1 MILEPGKKVFV
12 TGCTRGIGQAISK
25 HFQNLGA
32 IVIGTGTSPNSPA
45 WVDQYEPFDFSEMSS
60 LRKCSTFISE
70 VKPDI
75 LINNAGINRN
85 HPFLEI
91 PIDLFSKIQQV
102 NLLAPMMLSQAAIPH
117 MLQANWGR
125 IVNISSIWGIISKEY
140 RASYSASKFALDG
153 LTLAISAEYAKFG
166 ILANCVSPGFTDTEL
181 TSSMLQ
187 PQELSKI
194 LESVPIGR
202 MAKPVEIAKLVGWLA
217 SEENTYVTGQ
227 SIAIDGGF
235 TRA

>member
-1 MILEPGKKVFV
+1 MILEPGKRVFV

-60 LRKCSTFISE
+60 LRECSTFISE

-102 NLLAPMMLSQAAIPH
+102 NLLAPMILSQAAIPH
-117 MLQANWGR
+117 MRQANWGR

-153 LTLAISAEYAKFG
+153 LTVAISAEYAKFG

-194 LESVPIGR
+194 LEGVPIGR
-202 MAKPVEIAKLVGWLA
+202 MANPVEIAKLVGWLA

>member
-1 MILEPGKKVFV
+1 MNVEPKKRVFI
-12 TGCTRGIGQAISK
+12 TGCTRGIGQAIAQ
-25 HFQNLGA
+25 HFQDLGA
-32 IVIGTGTSPNSPA
+32 FVIGTGTSPSSPS
-45 WVDQYEPFDFSEMSS
+45 WVDQYEPFDFSEMTS
-60 LRKCSTFISE
+60 LTECRTFISE

-85 HPFLEI
+85 NPFLDI
-91 PIDLFSKIQQV
+91 PVDLFSTIQQV
-102 NLLAPMMLSQAAIPH
+102 NLLAPMLLSQAAIPH
-117 MLQANWGR
+117 MRQANWGR

-153 LTLAISAEYAKFG
+153 LTVAISAEFARFG

-194 LESVPIGR
+194 LEGVPIGR
-202 MAKPVEIAKLVGWLA
+202 MAKPFEIAKLVGWLA

>member
-1 MILEPGKKVFV
+1 MGLVSTKKVFV
-12 TGCTRGIGQAISK
+12 TGCTRGIGLAISK
-25 HFQNLGA
+25 YFKEIGNT
-32 IVIGTGTSPNSPA
+32 VIGTGTSPNKPS

-60 LRKCSTFISE
+60 LKDCCALIGD

-75 LINNAGINRN
+75 LINNAGINQN
-85 HPFLEI
+85 YPFLEI
-91 PIDLFSKIQQV
+91 PLDAFSKIQQV
-102 NLLAPMMLSQAAIPH
+102 NLRAPMLLSQAAIPG
-117 MLQANWGR
+117 MRQANWGR

-153 LTLAISAEYAKFG
+153 LTVAISVEFAKFG

-187 PQELSKI
+187 PHELARI
-194 LESVPIGR
+194 LEGVPIGR
-202 MAKPVEIAKLVGWLA
+202 MAKPIEIAKLVGWLA

-227 SIAIDGGF
+227 NIAIDGGF

>member
-1 MILEPGKKVFV
+1 MNVEPKKRVFI
-12 TGCTRGIGQAISK
+12 TGCTRGIGQAIAQ
-25 HFQNLGA
+25 HFQDLGA
-32 IVIGTGTSPNSPA
+32 IVIGTGTSPSSPS
-45 WVDQYEPFDFSEMSS
+45 WVDQYEPFDFSEITS
-60 LRKCSTFISE
+60 LKECCTFINE

-85 HPFLEI
+85 NPFLEI
-91 PIDLFSKIQQV
+91 PVDLFSTIQQV
-102 NLLAPMMLSQAAIPH
+102 NLLAPMLLSQAAVPY
-117 MLQANWGR
+117 MRQANWGR

-153 LTLAISAEYAKFG
+153 LTVAISAEYARFG

-187 PQELSKI
+187 PRELSKI
-194 LESVPIGR
+194 LEGVPIGR
-202 MAKPVEIAKLVGWLA
+202 MAKPFEIAKLVGWLA

-227 SIAIDGGF
+227 NIAIDGGF

>member
-1 MILEPGKKVFV
+1 MALDSKKTVFV

-25 HFQNLGA
+25 YFEEMGA
-32 IVIGTGTSPNSPA
+32 TVIGTGTSSNKPS
-45 WVDQYEPFDFSEMSS
+45 WVDQYESFDFSEMSS
-60 LRKCSTFISE
+60 LKECCNFVSE

-75 LINNAGINRN
+75 LINNAGINQN
-85 HPFLEI
+85 NPFLKI
-91 PIDLFSKIQQV
+91 SIDLFSKIQQV
-102 NLLAPMMLSQAAIPH
+102 NLLAPMLLSQAAIPA
-117 MLQANWGR
+117 MLEANWGR

-153 LTLAISAEYAKFG
+153 LTVSISAEYAKFG

-181 TSSMLQ
+181 TSRMLP
-187 PQELSKI
+187 PQELAKI
-194 LESVPIGR
+194 LEGVPIGR
-202 MAKPVEIAKLVGWLA
+202 LAKPFEIAKLVGWLA
-217 SEENTYVTGQ
+217 SEENSYVTGQ

>member
-1 MILEPGKKVFV
+1 MNAKSKKTVFV
-12 TGCTRGIGQAISK
+12 TGCTRGIGKAISK
-25 HFQNLGA
+25 YFQHLGA
-32 IVIGTGTSPNSPA
+32 TVVGTGTSPNRPS

-60 LRKCSTFISE
+60 LRKCSSFVSE
-70 VKPDI
+70 IKPDI
-75 LINNAGINRN
+75 LINNAGINQN
-85 HPFLEI
+85 KPFLEI
-91 PIDLFSKIQQV
+91 PIDLFSKIQHV
-102 NLLAPMMLSQAAIPH
+102 NLLAPMILSQAAIPA

-125 IVNISSIWGIISKEY
+125 IVNISSIWGIISKEH

-153 LTLAISAEYAKFG
+153 LTVAISAEYAKFG

-181 TSSMLQ
+181 TSSMLK

-194 LESVPIGR
+194 LEGVPIGR
-202 MAKPVEIAKLVGWLA
+202 LAQPFEIAKLVGWLA
-217 SEENTYVTGQ
+217 SDENTYVTGQ

>member
-1 MILEPGKKVFV
+1 MNVEPRKRVFV
-12 TGCTRGIGQAISK
+12 TGCTRGIGQAIAM
-25 HFQNLGA
+25 HFQDLGA
-32 IVIGTGTSPNSPA
+32 TVIGTGTSPSSPT

-60 LRKCSTFISE
+60 LRECSAFISE

-85 HPFLEI
+85 NPFLEI

-102 NLLAPMMLSQAAIPH
+102 NLLAPTLLSQAAIPA
-117 MLQANWGR
+117 MRQANWGR

-153 LTLAISAEYAKFG
+153 LTVSISAEYAKFG

-202 MAKPVEIAKLVGWLA
+202 MAQPFEIAKLVGWLA

-227 SIAIDGGF
+227 NIAIDGGF

>member
-1 MILEPGKKVFV
+1 MNVEPKKRVFI
-12 TGCTRGIGQAISK
+12 TGCTRGIGQAIAQ
-25 HFQNLGA
+25 HFQDLGA
-32 IVIGTGTSPNSPA
+32 FVIGTGTSPSSPS
-45 WVDQYEPFDFSEMSS
+45 WVDQYEPFDFSEMTS
-60 LRKCSTFISE
+60 LKECRAFISE

-85 HPFLEI
+85 NPFLDI

-102 NLLAPMMLSQAAIPH
+102 NLLAPMLLSQAAIPH
-117 MLQANWGR
+117 MRQANWGR

-153 LTLAISAEYAKFG
+153 LTVAISAEFARFG

-194 LESVPIGR
+194 LEGVPIGR
-202 MAKPVEIAKLVGWLA
+202 MAKPFEIAKLVGWLA

>member
-1 MILEPGKKVFV
+1 MTLNPNKKVFV
-12 TGCTRGIGQAISK
+12 TGCTKGIGQAISK
-25 HFQNLGA
+25 YFQARGNV
-32 IVIGTGTSPNSPA
+32 VIGTGKSPIAPS

-60 LRKCSTFISE
+60 LQECCSFVSE
-70 VKPDI
+70 IKPDI
-75 LINNAGINRN
+75 LINNAGINQN
-85 HPFLEI
+85 NPFLEI
-91 PIDLFSKIQQV
+91 PIALFSRIQQV
-102 NLLAPMMLSQAAIPH
+102 NLVAPMLISQAAIPA
-117 MLQANWGR
+117 MRQAYWGR

-153 LTLAISAEYAKFG
+153 LTISISAEYAKFG

-181 TSSMLQ
+181 TARMLQ
-187 PQELSKI
+187 PQELAKI
-194 LESVPIGR
+194 LEGVPIGR
-202 MAKPVEIAKLVGWLA
+202 LANPSEIANLVGWLA

>member
-1 MILEPGKKVFV
+1 MNVELKKRVFV

-25 HFQNLGA
+25 HFQDLGA
-32 IVIGTGTSPNSPA
+32 YVIGTGTSPNKPD
-45 WVDQYEPFDFSEMSS
+45 WVDQYEPFDFSKMTS
-60 LRKCSTFISE
+60 LRECSAFVSE
-70 VKPDI
+70 IKPEI
-75 LINNAGINRN
+75 LINNAGMNRN
-85 HPFLEI
+85 YPFLEI
-91 PIDLFSKIQQV
+91 PTDLFSKIQQV
-102 NLLAPMMLSQAAIPH
+102 NLLAPMLLSQAAIPA

-153 LTLAISAEYAKFG
+153 LTVAISAEYAKFG

-181 TSSMLQ
+181 TSSMLK

-194 LESVPIGR
+194 LEGVPIGR
-202 MAKPVEIAKLVGWLA
+202 LAQPFEVAKLVGWLA
-217 SEENTYVTGQ
+217 SEENSYVTGQ